1 MAIPPQPCP
10 GELVFDG
17 ADLKASNNV
26 MANELEIFEFLE
38 AEYEYNTEKKK
49 RRKELREKCNPF
61 DLDEVDFIKRFR
73 LSKELAY
80 NLCEE
85 LRPLLKKPIK
95 HMDLSVETKVLT
107 ALSFYA
113 TGSYQRP
120 IGNLEGIFIAQQTV
134 SSVLAE
140 VTMCLNTPQIRQKY
154 IHFPN
159 NDQERNEI
167 KAEFYKKIKIPGVL
181 GCIDCTHVAIV
192 RPVHNEERYFSR
204 KHYHSLNVQ
213 LVCDVNMQIL
223 SVDASYGGANHDSF
237 IWSNHPLKAHM
248 EELSNSQN
256 IWLLGDSG
264 YSLRKTMMTPMVN
277 TAPDTPE
284 AHYTNLHVRAR
295 NVVERA
301 IGLLKARFR
310 CLLVHRVLHYSPEVA
325 GSIVNACVILHNIC
339 NKANTPVPQLSDE
352 EQTEEVQLQLH
363 YASADH
369 PRSSSSSSSNVA
381 LQQGWSMRNALIQLL
396 WERRHL

>member
-1 MAIPPQPCP
+1 MGCKEQLTRDSAVLNRWLMNSKYLSFWKQ
-10 GELVFDG
+10 
-17 ADLKASNNV
+17 N
-26 MANELEIFEFLE
+26 AN
-38 AEYEYNTEKKK
+38 YTEKKK
-49 RRKELREKCNPF
+49 RRKELSEKCNPF

-167 KAEFYKKIKIPGVL
+167 KAEIPGVL

-213 LVCDVNMQIL
+213 L
-223 SVDASYGGANHDSF
+223 
-237 IWSNHPLKAHM
+237 
-248 EELSNSQN
+248 
-256 IWLLGDSG
+256 
-264 YSLRKTMMTPMVN
+264 
-277 TAPDTPE
+277 
-284 AHYTNLHVRAR
+284 
-295 NVVERA
+295 
-301 IGLLKARFR
+301 
-310 CLLVHRVLHYSPEVA
+310 
-325 GSIVNACVILHNIC
+325 
-339 NKANTPVPQLSDE
+339 
-352 EQTEEVQLQLH
+352 
-363 YASADH
+363 
-369 PRSSSSSSSNVA
+369 
-381 LQQGWSMRNALIQLL
+381 
-396 WERRHL
+396 

>member
-1 MAIPPQPCP
+1 MNRSKPHSIHEDPNMKI
-10 GELVFDG
+10 EEYLDT
-17 ADLKASNNV
+17 LKQKLAVKSHRLARWLMNSKYLSFWKQN
-26 MANELEIFEFLE
+26 AN
-38 AEYEYNTEKKK
+38 YTEKKK

-61 DLDEVDFIKRFR
+61 DLDE
-73 LSKELAY
+73 
-80 NLCEE
+80 
-85 LRPLLKKPIK
+85 
-95 HMDLSVETKVLT
+95 VLT

-284 AHYTNLHVRAR
+284 AHYTNLHVRPR